1 MMRSLRSVSIPLAG
15 LLALTV
21 ALASQAQDSTKT
33 APTFKPEELEQI
45 VAPIALYPD
54 SVLAQ
59 VLMASTYPLEIVEA
73 ARWSKEHPDVKGDG
87 LEKEMEKQS
96 WDPSVKSLTNFPDV
110 LVMMNEK
117 LDWTQKLGDAFLADQ
132 KGVMDAVQR
141 LRAKA
146 KEAGNLKSSKEQTV
160 KTEPAPAGAA
170 TTTTI
175 IIEPADPQVVYVPTY
190 NSTVV
195 YGAWAYP
202 AYPPY
207 YYYPP
212 AYAAGGMFFAFSIGV
227 AVGGGGCCWGGGY
240 PNWGTGDIDVD
251 INNDINID
259 RGDRNNINAGNDGK
273 WKHNAEHR
281 KGVEYRDSA
290 TQQKYGRASDRQATQ
305 AREQYRGHAEQG
317 REQIARE
324 GAGNQRDLSG
334 RPVGGQT
341 RDSAGNLGGQTRDS
355 AGNLG
360 GQTRESS
367 GNLGGQTRDMGSQ
380 SRDYGSS
387 SNRSKSSYSS
397 SSRSPSAF
405 SGVGSGGSTRASSS
419 RGMSSRGGGGGRRR

>member
-1 MMRSLRSVSIPLAG
+1 MLRLLRSLSKGFG
-15 LLALTV
+15 LLV
-21 ALASQAQDSTKT
+21 ALSVVAGAQAQDAEKAKT
-33 APTFKPEELEQI
+33 TTFKPEELEQL

-73 ARWSKEHPDVKGDG
+73 ARWSKEHPDLKGEA
-87 LEKEMEKQS
+87 LTKEMEKQS
-96 WDPSVKSLTNFPDV
+96 WDPSVKTLTNFPDV

-117 LDWTQKLGDAFLADQ
+117 LDWTQKLGDAFLAQQ
-132 KGVMDAVQR
+132 KECMDAVQR

-146 KEAGNLKSSKEQTV
+146 KAEGNLKSTKEQTV
-160 KTEPAPAGAA
+160 KTEPAPS
-170 TTTTI
+170 TTI

-195 YGAWAYP
+195 YGTWPYP

-212 AYAAGGMFFAFSIGV
+212 AYPAGGMFFAFSIGV
-227 AVGGGGCCWGGGY
+227 AVGGGGCCWGGY
-240 PNWGTGDIDVD
+240 PNWGTGDIDIDVD
-251 INNDINID
+251 QDINID
-259 RGDRNNINAGNDGK
+259 RGDRGDRNTINAGNDGK

-317 REQIARE
+317 RDQMARE
-324 GAGNQRDLSG
+324 GMGNQRDLSG
-334 RPVGGQT
+334 NPI
-341 RDSAGNLGGQTRDS
+341 
-355 AGNLG
+355 G
-360 GQTRESS
+360 GQTRES
-367 GNLGGQTRDMGSQ
+367 GNVGGQTRESAGNLSGQTRQGSGNVGGQ
-380 SRDYGSS
+380 TKDTR
-387 SNRSKSSYSS
+387 S
-397 SSRSPSAF
+397 SSRGSSHSSSGAF
-405 SGVGSGGSTRASSS
+405 GGVGSGSSTRASSS
-419 RGMSSRGGGGGRRR
+419 RGMSSRSAGGMSRGGGRRR